1 MMFDVQISEQADND
15 LRGIFEYIAFE
26 LLAPENAAGQL
37 DRLEEAISK
46 LDHMPEKYRRYE
58 REPWRSRGLR
68 VFPVDNYLVFYIHD
82 EETKI
87 VTVIR
92 VMYGGRDV
100 DKELKRH
107 THFDD

>member
-1 MMFDVQISEQADND
+1 MFDVQISEQADND

-46 LDHMPEKYRRYE
+46 LDHIPEKYRRYE

-68 VFPVDNYLVFYIHD
+68 VFPVDNYLVFYIPD
-82 EETKI
+82 METRI
-87 VTVIR
+87 VTVLR

-100 DKELKRH
+100 DKELKCH
-107 THFDD
+107 THYEE